1 MYHCVKETNKCTL
14 FSLRKVG
21 NNLIER
27 SRILLINSINYLV
40 NILNIPMKTVLLWC
54 DDKHEEKLL
63 AFVSYAAQ
71 KRPVNSNH
79 I

>member
-1 MYHCVKETNKCTL
+1 
-14 FSLRKVG
+14 
-21 NNLIER
+21 
-27 SRILLINSINYLV
+27 
-40 NILNIPMKTVLLWC
+40 MKTVLLWC

-79 I
+79 Y